1 MTFSIVLLALTI
13 YGSNVKNRKKIY
25 IADFFLTPFFSYGLL
40 VVIFA
45 IFCHIVNL
53 DLFITRD
60 LKKLESWD
68 RSHSKGLKLLFLNL
82 IQLFKID

>member
-1 MTFSIVLLALTI
+1 MTFSIVLFAPTI
-13 YGSNVKNRKKIY
+13 YGSNAKNREKNC

-45 IFCHIVNL
+45 IFCQIVNL

-68 RSHSKGLKLLFLNL
+68 RSHSKGLKL
-82 IQLFKID
+82 